1 MEDGIVLAR
10 SFAEASKN
18 GEVEEEFKK
27 NRNGTEKICPREET
41 EQLRALRSTSYV
53 VGSLHQSDRKIVNF
67 L

>member
-27 NRNGTEKICPREET
+27 IEMGLKRFAQERK
-41 EQLRALRSTSYV
+41 RSSFELLEAQV
-53 VGSLHQSDRKIVNF
+53 MGLVLCIRVIGR
-67 L
+67 